1 MDKQRT
7 YTGRPAL
14 PEEEK
19 RRTTSL
25 RIRPIVWNYLKK
37 HRLSAGKVLD
47 EAVMKMM
54 EEDDL

>member
-1 MDKQRT
+1 M
-7 YTGRPAL
+7 PAL